1 MFSVH
6 VLAWK
11 NTDVSSVLLDSS
23 LKNLTSTTTNGF
35 ESIIVQASI
44 KDKSRT
50 HSSRELE
57 LERRALEEGGAV
69 VIAASYKAVRTLLP
83 YIYAVDYFGVASQIP
98 DRGAAVPEE
107 DGSKPKPRAEL
118 L

>member
-1 MFSVH
+1 M
-6 VLAWK
+6 
-11 NTDVSSVLLDSS
+11 
-23 LKNLTSTTTNGF
+23 
-35 ESIIVQASI
+35 IVQASI

-57 LERRALEEGGAV
+57 LEWRALEEGGAV

-83 YIYAVDYFGVASQIP
+83 YIYAVDYFGVGSQIP
-98 DRGAAVPEE
+98 NCGAAVPEE
-107 DGSKPKPRAEL
+107 DGSKPRERAEL

>member
-1 MFSVH
+1 MRQKKPQEVHKRIFSVH
-6 VLAWK
+6 VLADK
-11 NTDVSSVLLDSS
+11 KKILA
-23 LKNLTSTTTNGF
+23 G
-35 ESIIVQASI
+35 I

-57 LERRALEEGGAV
+57 LKWRALKEGGAV

-98 DRGAAVPEE
+98 DCGAAVPEE
-107 DGSKPKPRAEL
+107 DGSKPRERAEL

>member
-1 MFSVH
+1 MRKYWCFICFAGQ
-6 VLAWK
+6 LAYKSEPYDHEWFWK
-11 NTDVSSVLLDSS
+11 PNP
-23 LKNLTSTTTNGF
+23 N
-35 ESIIVQASI
+35 QASI
-44 KDKSRT
+44 KEKSRT

-83 YIYAVDYFGVASQIP
+83 YIHAVDDFGVASQIP
-98 DRGAAVPEE
+98 DCGAAVPEE
-107 DGSKPKPRAEL
+107 DGSKPRERAEL

>member
-1 MFSVH
+1 M
-6 VLAWK
+6 
-11 NTDVSSVLLDSS
+11 LDSS
-23 LKNLTSTTTNGF
+23 RKNLTTNGS

-44 KDKSRT
+44 EDKSRT

-57 LERRALEEGGAV
+57 LEWRALKEGRAV
-69 VIAASYKAVRTLLP
+69 VIAASYEAVRTLLP
-83 YIYAVDYFGVASQIP
+83 YIYAVDYFAVGSQIP
-98 DRGAAVPEE
+98 DCGAAVPEE